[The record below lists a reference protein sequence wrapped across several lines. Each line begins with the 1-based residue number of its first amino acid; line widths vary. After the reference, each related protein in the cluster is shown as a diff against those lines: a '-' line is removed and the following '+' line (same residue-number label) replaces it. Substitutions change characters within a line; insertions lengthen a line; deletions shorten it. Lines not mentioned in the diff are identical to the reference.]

1 MIQTL
6 GKSRSSWGNLY
17 FLKSLQRK
25 TWQESPID
33 TILKTA
39 GRFKECSQDPR
50 IVMLIICC
58 YFVSFIISI
67 FYVSTE
73 TLLLV
78 LNVLKV
84 WLTKL
89 DISAMASDMKICS
102 KRLMVWI
109 HILLWSC
116 SVLQIPRNTYLEKV
130 CRTGLME
137 VSVIHSGFNTYKSV
151 KNCPKG
157 REGCS
162 VRA

>member
-1 MIQTL
+1 MLQENNALALVSSCLIFLHMIQTL

-17 FLKSLQRK
+17 FLKSLPMK
-25 TWQESPID
+25 MWQESPID

-39 GRFKECSQDPR
+39 GRFKGWSQDPR
-50 IVMLIICC
+50 IVMLIFCC
-58 YFVSFIISI
+58 YFISFIISI
-67 FYVSTE
+67 FYISTE

-84 WLTKL
+84 WLTKVGT
-89 DISAMASDMKICS
+89 SAMATDMKIYS

-116 SVLQIPRNTYLEKV
+116 SVLQILWNTYLEKV

-137 VSVIHSGFNTYKSV
+137 ASVIHSG
-151 KNCPKG
+151 
-157 REGCS
+157 
-162 VRA
+162 